1 MKFKVRLLAIF
12 LIGLFSIQPTISLS
26 DDSLE
31 TVQLTLVI
39 TAADEINLTAV
50 KQVEKGINS
59 FEAISELVAM
69 KAKETDMGTY
79 EELTISP
86 KMITEFVSFAQKTK
100 LIDEPKNIKANYWD
114 EKKQRIILFVK
125 NLFAILFFLKSSFWR
140 LYFILFNIKFTQS

>member
-1 MKFKVRLLAIF
+1 MKYKVRLLAIF

-59 FEAISELVAM
+59 FEAIAQLVAM
-69 KAKETDMGTY
+69 EAKETDWGPQIMSLGGVEAIGNTY
-79 EELTISP
+79 WALYVNGSMSMVGA
-86 KMITEFVSFAQKTK
+86 KDV
-100 LIDEPKNIKANYWD
+100 
-114 EKKQRIILFVK
+114 ILLADTFIRL
-125 NLFAILFFLKSSFWR
+125 NLETF
-140 LYFILFNIKFTQS
+140 